1 MEIENL
7 LKLIDT
13 VSRSELTG
21 FRYEENGVK
30 LNLSKKKEKIQT
42 VQSVFEPIMAEK
54 KVAVSESDKVEET
67 TDIEDEI
74 ISSPLVGT
82 YYEAPAEGADSF
94 VKVGDIVKKGQ
105 TLAIIEAMKL
115 MNEIESE
122 YDGVIK
128 EIMVSNGQPVE
139 FGQPLFRIEQG
150 SVK

>member
-67 TDIEDEI
+67 TDIEGEI

-82 YYEAPAEGADSF
+82 YYEAPAEGADPF

-122 YDGVIK
+122 CEGVIK

-139 FGQPLFRIEQG
+139 FGQPLFKIDQEAR
-150 SVK
+150 

>member
-54 KVAVSESDKVEET
+54 KVAVSESDKVEEP
-67 TDIEDEI
+67 TDIEGEI

-82 YYEAPAEGADSF
+82 YYEAPAEGADPF

-122 YDGVIK
+122 CDGVIK

-139 FGQPLFRIEQG
+139 FGQPLFKIEREAR
-150 SVK
+150 

>member
-67 TDIEDEI
+67 TDIEGEI

-82 YYEAPAEGADSF
+82 YYEAPAEGADPF

-122 YDGVIK
+122 CDGVIK

-139 FGQPLFRIEQG
+139 FGQPLFRIEQE
-150 SVK
+150 VR

>member
-54 KVAVSESDKVEET
+54 KVAVSESDKVEEP
-67 TDIEDEI
+67 TDIEGEI

-82 YYEAPAEGADSF
+82 YYEAPAEGADPF

-122 YDGVIK
+122 CDGVIK

-139 FGQPLFRIEQG
+139 FGQPLFRIEQEAR
-150 SVK
+150 

>member
-30 LNLSKKKEKIQT
+30 LNLSKKKEKIET

-67 TDIEDEI
+67 TDIEGEI

-82 YYEAPAEGADSF
+82 YYEAPAEGADPF

-122 YDGVIK
+122 CDGVIK

-139 FGQPLFRIEQG
+139 FGQPLFRIEQEAR
-150 SVK
+150 

>member
-54 KVAVSESDKVEET
+54 KVPASESDKVEEP
-67 TDIEDEI
+67 TDIEGEI

-82 YYEAPAEGADSF
+82 YYEAPAEGADPF

-122 YDGVIK
+122 CDGVIK

-139 FGQPLFRIEQG
+139 FGQPLFRIEQEAR
-150 SVK
+150 

>member
-67 TDIEDEI
+67 TDIEGEI

-82 YYEAPAEGADSF
+82 YYEAPAEGADPF

-122 YDGVIK
+122 CDGVIK

-139 FGQPLFRIEQG
+139 FGQPLFRIEQEER
-150 SVK
+150 

>member
-13 VSRSELTG
+13 VSRSELTR

-67 TDIEDEI
+67 TDIEGEI

-82 YYEAPAEGADSF
+82 YYEAPAEGADPF

-122 YDGVIK
+122 CDGVIK

-139 FGQPLFRIEQG
+139 FGQPLFRIEQEAR
-150 SVK
+150 

>member
-54 KVAVSESDKVEET
+54 KVAASEADKVEET
-67 TDIEDEI
+67 TDIEGEI

-82 YYEAPAEGADSF
+82 YYEAPAEGADPF

-122 YDGVIK
+122 CDGVIK
-128 EIMVSNGQPVE
+128 EIMVSNGQP
-139 FGQPLFRIEQG
+139 LFKIDQEAR
-150 SVK
+150 

>member
-67 TDIEDEI
+67 TDIEGEI

-82 YYEAPAEGADSF
+82 YYEAPAEGADPF

-122 YDGVIK
+122 CGGVIK

-139 FGQPLFRIEQG
+139 FGQPLFRIEQEER
-150 SVK
+150 

>member
-13 VSRSELTG
+13 VARSELTG

-139 FGQPLFRIEQG
+139 FGQPLFRIEQEAR
-150 SVK
+150 

>member
-54 KVAVSESDKVEET
+54 KVSASEADKVEEP
-67 TDIEDEI
+67 TDIEGEI

-82 YYEAPAEGADSF
+82 YYEAPAEGADPF

-122 YDGVIK
+122 CDGVIK

-139 FGQPLFRIEQG
+139 FGQPLFRIEQEAR
-150 SVK
+150 

>member
-67 TDIEDEI
+67 TDIEGEI

-122 YDGVIK
+122 CDGVIK

-139 FGQPLFRIEQG
+139 FGQPLFRIEQEAR
-150 SVK
+150 

>member
-54 KVAVSESDKVEET
+54 KVPASEADKVEEP
-67 TDIEDEI
+67 TDIEGEI

-82 YYEAPAEGADSF
+82 YYEAPAEGADPF

-122 YDGVIK
+122 CDGVIK

-139 FGQPLFRIEQG
+139 FGQPLFKIEQEAR
-150 SVK
+150 

>member
-54 KVAVSESDKVEET
+54 KVAVSEADKVEEP
-67 TDIEDEI
+67 TDIEGEI

-82 YYEAPAEGADSF
+82 YYEAPAEGADPF

-122 YDGVIK
+122 CDGVIK

-139 FGQPLFRIEQG
+139 FGQPLFRIEQEAR
-150 SVK
+150 

>member
-67 TDIEDEI
+67 TDIEGEI

-82 YYEAPAEGADSF
+82 YYEAPAEGADPF

-105 TLAIIEAMKL
+105 ILAIVEAMKL
-115 MNEIESE
+115 MNDIESDF
-122 YDGVIK
+122 DGEVA
-128 EIMVSNGQPVE
+128 EILVENGQPVE
-139 FGQPLFRIEQG
+139 YGQPLFVIR
-150 SVK
+150 